1 MTVNKA
7 RGNEAGPPDLEGRRL
22 PEFADR
28 LAELV
33 GRYRPAEAPPGAV
46 DVVQPAASGEIRSAG
61 RARKVSVSIPED
73 LTAAVQQRVGR
84 GAFSQYVTD
93 AVARQL
99 ELDLLGELA
108 DLLEREHGPVPAA
121 ALEEARCAWPDHE

>member
-1 MTVNKA
+1 M
-7 RGNEAGPPDLEGRRL
+7 
-22 PEFADR
+22 
-28 LAELV
+28 
-33 GRYRPAEAPPGAV
+33 
-46 DVVQPAASGEIRSAG
+46 
-61 RARKVSVSIPED
+61 
-73 LTAAVQQRVGR
+73 
-84 GAFSQYVTD
+84 TD